1 MSQFIPENFSI
12 QKPED
17 VEALFQLLLERPIH
31 SLADFDQFL
40 LDVSDLESF
49 LSEDM
54 AWRYINMTCDTQNE
68 EHENAYLQFVQ
79 EIQPKLAPFEDKLN
93 NKIIDCPFKSEKESD
108 QAYFIYFRSLQSAID
123 SGDLSSALFEAVMR
137 SVFGWLCPFAS

>member
-40 LDVSDLESF
+40 LDVSVLESF
-49 LSEDM
+49 
-54 AWRYINMTCDTQNE
+54 
-68 EHENAYLQFVQ
+68 V
-79 EIQPKLAPFEDKLN
+79 
-93 NKIIDCPFKSEKESD
+93 
-108 QAYFIYFRSLQSAID
+108 
-123 SGDLSSALFEAVMR
+123 
-137 SVFGWLCPFAS
+137 